1 MDFLREDKEE
11 KSMQGLLILSLEYS
25 SLKQFRQSLWLT
37 DIFLST

>member
-1 MDFLREDKEE
+1 MENIVELEN
-11 KSMQGLLILSLEYS
+11 LLSLEYS